1 MISRVFRSFS
11 NASSYKWSTRLSSRE
26 RDSGR
31 PSDNLRE
38 NRVFY
43 TLIEKNWKD
52 RFSQNFVGF

>member
-1 MISRVFRSFS
+1 MLRATSGPQDCRRE
-11 NASSYKWSTRLSSRE
+11 RERE

-31 PSDNLRE
+31 PSENLRE

>member
-1 MISRVFRSFS
+1 MVHKIVVE
-11 NASSYKWSTRLSSRE
+11 RE

>member
-1 MISRVFRSFS
+1 MLRATSGPQDCRRE
-11 NASSYKWSTRLSSRE
+11 RE